1 MKSSASLNFVS
12 MSPSRGGWG
21 RNKEKIR
28 SAKSIFIRFNKII
41 HILKNIKNQY
51 NPLNPPP
58 ACQSST
64 VDRLVGEIHE
74 IDQFYSVKLV
84 NSIKLFSNKQQMSIF
99 G

>member
-51 NPLNPPP
+51 DPLNPPP
-58 ACQSST
+58 ARQSST
-64 VDRLVGEIHE
+64 DRLVGEINE